1 MHPLLVSL
9 GVSLLLASVYG
20 SKGCLV
26 LYGGCFSSDL
36 RCWENSVT
44 RPPPHTRGCAR
55 TCVCTCTHGGGV
67 LDTQRGLK
75 PNPSFAWGILTL
87 FPQWAFVLGRPQSV
101 SGGTWFPPVYSFLS
115 RS

>member
-44 RPPPHTRGCAR
+44 RPPPPHQRLRAHVRVYVYTRGWGTGHAAW
-55 TCVCTCTHGGGV
+55 VEA
-67 LDTQRGLK
+67 K
-75 PNPSFAWGILTL
+75 PKLC
-87 FPQWAFVLGRPQSV
+87 LGHPDSV
-101 SGGTWFPPVYSFLS
+101 SPVGLCTG
-115 RS
+115 